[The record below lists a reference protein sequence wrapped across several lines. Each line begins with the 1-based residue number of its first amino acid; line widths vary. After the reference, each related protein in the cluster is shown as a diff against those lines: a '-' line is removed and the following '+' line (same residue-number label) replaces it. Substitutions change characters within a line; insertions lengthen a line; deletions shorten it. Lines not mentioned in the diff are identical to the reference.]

1 VADSVGDADSVLAL
15 AVQEDGKVV
24 IGGLFSA
31 VNGVGRSE
39 VARLNPDGSRDTS
52 FGPGNDM
59 DGFVNQLAIQAD
71 GKILVAGDFSFVNG
85 AARRGVARLDTH
97 GLVDSSFNPA
107 VDGFVAQVAVQSD
120 RKILIAGSFGS
131 VKGTSRN
138 RIARLNLDGS
148 LDVTFNPGTGVIR
161 GWVSALALGTDG
173 KVFIGGDF
181 SAVNGFSRNGIA
193 RLNAD
198 GSVDA
203 SFNPAFAT
211 NTELYALA
219 LQADGKPV
227 VSGYVGSQN
236 GTVPSYFFSRL
247 NSDGSLDHNF
257 AAEPAANL
265 VIRAI
270 ALLADGR
277 VLAGAY
283 GGFLLLNADGSRNS
297 SFLPVSDRSNGPGI
311 VSLLAALGDETGF
324 IGGYFSSVNG
334 VRASGIARVF
344 LDNSRSAFQFASTDY
359 AVGEDAG
366 WVILTVER
374 LGETSG
380 ALAVDYFTRDGSA
393 RAGSDYSAQGGTL
406 NFAPLETSKT
416 ISIAI
421 FDDTLVESNRSFS
434 IALRNPSGRA
444 LLGGVSSTTA
454 TIFDND
460 RPGSLDLRFNP
471 TNLIYS
477 DLGSYFPNYTYA
489 GRPPPA
495 ILALPDDRVLFV
507 SPNTGE
513 FFRYNADG
521 SLDSGFHPVTDGIV
535 EAAALQPDGKV
546 LIGGAFNKGF
556 RVGRTNL
563 ARLNTDGSLD
573 VTFNPQAVT
582 DGDVQAIG
590 LDASGN
596 IVIAEPFG
604 LEDNGRRRL
613 QIGRLKPDGALDD
626 GFKDALSSRISVGSF
641 TAFLVQP
648 DSKVVLVGWFQDI
661 NGNASEMIRLN
672 SDGSLDSTFVGAV
685 GAQVNAVANQSDGKL
700 VIAGP
705 FTTVQGVRRPGIARL
720 NSDGS
725 VDGSFDPEVPLRL
738 ECGRGGCV
746 WQASIETLSCQPDD
760 KVIIG
765 GTFTEVQGIPRR
777 GMARL
782 FADGSLD
789 PSFDVGSGLVLA
801 HPGYLP
807 ETGPV
812 SLIALQADGKVVIG
826 GQFSSVDGI
835 PRWGLAR
842 LHGEEDLTGS
852 FIYFAVA
859 NYSFSEES
867 AFAIIRLDRLGNLN
881 STVSVDFATADG
893 TAGAGLDYW
902 PANDRLSFVPG
913 QTSRYLM
920 VPIIPDGRPQPD
932 GTVRLTLSN
941 PSGGASL
948 GLQTVATLRIL
959 DSQRPG
965 SLDLSFD
972 PGEGAAGGTRY
983 DPSHPLPVSAVAV
996 QNDGRIVLG
1005 GGFTSW
1011 DGAGRLGIARL
1022 NPDGSLDPNYNPGTN
1037 LFNLDLG
1044 SIPLVAGLAV
1054 QPDDTL
1060 LVNSVFNG
1068 IFRLTTSGMVDTR
1081 FSSGC
1086 CWGSLLAVQSDGRFL
1101 VSNGSSLTRFT
1112 LAGVGEDI
1120 PLHIPAGFD
1129 TASGL
1134 AVQPDNQI
1142 VVAFWSYSSQTSLI
1156 GRLYPDGSP
1165 DPTLQIAI
1173 SGRVSG
1179 MAVQPDGAILVAGG
1193 LFNSGGFSRNS
1204 IARFNTDGSLD
1215 TTFDPGTGAAAS
1227 TRPDLPNVSAVAV
1240 QPDGKIILAGDFVSF
1255 NGVKRIGV
1263 ARLNG
1268 DENFIQFSPPALA
1281 NDGQLRLGL
1290 NSQPGK
1296 SYILQVSADLLHW
1309 SAIQTKIATGFGL
1322 DFTETNMAVVN
1333 RRFYRIAAP

>member
-1 VADSVGDADSVLAL
+1 MDA
-15 AVQEDGKVV
+15 
-24 IGGLFSA
+24 
-31 VNGVGRSE
+31 
-39 VARLNPDGSRDTS
+39 
-52 FGPGNDM
+52 
-59 DGFVNQLAIQAD
+59 
-71 GKILVAGDFSFVNG
+71 
-85 AARRGVARLDTH
+85 
-97 GLVDSSFNPA
+97 
-107 VDGFVAQVAVQSD
+107 
-120 RKILIAGSFGS
+120 
-131 VKGTSRN
+131 
-138 RIARLNLDGS
+138 
-148 LDVTFNPGTGVIR
+148 TFNPGTGVTS
-161 GWVSALALGTDG
+161 GSVSGLAFGTDG

-181 SAVNGFSRNGIA
+181 SAVNGVILSGIA

-203 SFNPAFAT
+203 SFKPAFT
-211 NTELYALA
+211 IHTMVYSLA

-227 VSGYVGSQN
+227 VSGYTGNQN
-236 GTVPSYFFSRL
+236 GPTPSYFLSRL
-247 NSDGSLDHNF
+247 NTDGSLDNNF
-257 AAEPAANL
+257 LAESAANL
-265 VIRAI
+265 VINAI
-270 ALLADGR
+270 ALVADGK
-277 VLAGAY
+277 VLVGAY
-283 GGFLLLNADGSRNS
+283 GGFLLLNADGSRNLN
-297 SFLPVSDRSNGPGI
+297 FLPVSDRSNNPG
-311 VSLLAALGDETGF
+311 VVTSLAVLGDGTGF
-324 IGGYFSSVNG
+324 IGGYFDSVNG
-334 VRASGIARVF
+334 VSASGIARVF
-344 LDNSRSAFQFASTDY
+344 LDKSRPAFQFASADY

-366 WVILTVER
+366 SVVLSVER
-374 LGETSG
+374 LGESSG
-380 ALAVDYFTRDGSA
+380 ALTVDYFTLDGSA
-393 RAGSDYSAQGGTL
+393 TAGSDYPPQSGTIE
-406 NFAPLETSKT
+406 FAPLETSKS
-416 ISIAI
+416 ISIPI
-421 FDDTLVESNRSFS
+421 LDDALVESDESFS
-434 IALRNPSGRA
+434 ITLRNPSGGA
-444 LLGGVSSTTA
+444 SLGGLSSA
-454 TIFDND
+454 AITIIDND

-471 TNLIYS
+471 TNLIHS
-477 DLGSYFPNYTYA
+477 GLGSYFPGYYTYSS
-489 GRPPPA
+489 RLPPT

-521 SLDSGFHPVTDGIV
+521 SLDPGFAPVTNGMV

-546 LIGGAFNKGF
+546 LIGGAFNKVLGA
-556 RVGRTNL
+556 GRTNL
-563 ARLNTDGSLD
+563 ARLNADGSLD
-573 VTFNPQAVT
+573 VTFNPQAWT
-582 DGDVQAIG
+582 DGYVQAIG

-596 IVIAEPFG
+596 IVIAELFG
-604 LEDNGRRRL
+604 PVHNGKARS
-613 QIGRLKPDGALDD
+613 QIARLKPDGALDD
-626 GFKDALSSRISVGSF
+626 GFTNALSSRISVGSF

-661 NGNASEMIRLN
+661 NGNGSGMIRLN

-746 WQASIETLSCQPDD
+746 WHASIETLSCQPDD
-760 KVIIG
+760 KVIIS

-789 PSFDVGSGLVLA
+789 PAFDVGSGLVLA
-801 HPGYLP
+801 NPRYLP
-807 ETGPV
+807 EPV

-867 AFAIIRLDRLGNLN
+867 AFAIIRVDRLGNLN

-902 PANDRLSFVPG
+902 PANDRLTFVPG
-913 QTSRYLM
+913 QTSRYLT

-972 PGEGAAGGTRY
+972 PGEGAAAGGTLY

-1037 LFNLDLG
+1037 VFDLVNG
-1044 SIPLVAGLAV
+1044 PYPDVTGLAV
-1054 QPDDTL
+1054 QPDGKL
-1060 LVNSVFNG
+1060 LVNTPLQG
-1068 IFRLTTSGMVDTR
+1068 IFRLTTSGTLDTG
-1081 FSSGC
+1081 FISTC
-1086 CWGSLLAVQSDGRFL
+1086 CWRSLLALRSDGKFL
-1101 VSNGSSLTRFT
+1101 LSDGYSLTRF
-1112 LAGVGEDI
+1112 
-1120 PLHIPAGFD
+1120 
-1129 TASGL
+1129 ASGGAQEADFSFNIPVVSAL
-1134 AVQPDNQI
+1134 AVQPDNQL
-1142 VVAFWSYSSQTSLI
+1142 VVAYWSYSSQTWLI
-1156 GRLYPDGSP
+1156 GRLYPDGST
-1165 DPTLQIAI
+1165 DPMLQIQI

-1179 MAVQPDGAILVAGG
+1179 LAVQPDGAILAVGSFINCGG
-1193 LFNSGGFSRNS
+1193 LSRNGV
-1204 IARFNTDGSLD
+1204 ARFNTDGSLD
-1215 TTFDPGTGAAAS
+1215 TTFDPGTGAPAPTS
-1227 TRPDLPNVSAVAV
+1227 LSLPNISAVAV
-1240 QPDGKIILAGDFVSF
+1240 QPDGKIIIAGDFVSF
-1255 NGVKRIGV
+1255 NGVRRIGL

-1290 NSQPGK
+1290 NSHPGK
-1296 SYILQVSADLLHW
+1296 TYILQASADLLHW
-1309 SAIQTKIATGFGL
+1309 SPIQTKIASGFGL
-1322 DFTETNMAVVN
+1322 DFTETNTAVFDK
-1333 RRFYRIAAP
+1333 RFYRIAAP